1 MDYNYKIINEEFE
14 NNKVW
19 IVIFKSLILATL
31 KTKVKFDLNLNL
43 KIFDLPNIRFWLFLN
58 FQIKSSFPNITLI
71 KFNSFY
77 FRLFVPY

>member
-43 KIFDLPNIRFWLFLN
+43 KIFNLLNNKIKPIPNF
-58 FQIKSSFPNITLI
+58 
-71 KFNSFY
+71 
-77 FRLFVPY
+77 